1 MGRTTRCSD
10 LRLRHHCA
18 TLGAQLWAHELVHY
32 GLCRPRL
39 CTLRQVKTSAV
50 SQCDGFDG
58 RQCVFPALQ
67 STVSSSLCLDSILVS
82 FTHHSL
88 SYDVLSV
95 RLETH
100 ARILLNSMRT
110 LSWMSFDVC
119 FKRPRKQSRTPRNSQ
134 VRSHSHSHVTGSGQY
149 RYRTHRGKRVSEM
162 KGVSTRTSTSFSWS
176 MNMGIKFGSYS
187 FWARLRPVITG

>member
-82 FTHHSL
+82 FTQHSFCL
-88 SYDVLSV
+88 
-95 RLETH
+95 
-100 ARILLNSMRT
+100 
-110 LSWMSFDVC
+110 
-119 FKRPRKQSRTPRNSQ
+119 
-134 VRSHSHSHVTGSGQY
+134 
-149 RYRTHRGKRVSEM
+149 
-162 KGVSTRTSTSFSWS
+162 STSFSCDW
-176 MNMGIKFGSYS
+176 KHT
-187 FWARLRPVITG
+187 PVYCSTVCGHFLGCLLTSASNDRENNPAHHVTPKCAHTHTHM